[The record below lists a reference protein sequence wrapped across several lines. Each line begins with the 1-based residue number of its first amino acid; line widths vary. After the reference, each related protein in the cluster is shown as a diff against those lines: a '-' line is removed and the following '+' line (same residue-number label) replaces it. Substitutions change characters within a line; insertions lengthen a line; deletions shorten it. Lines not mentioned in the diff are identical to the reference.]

1 MPSSSTSINSVRKAL
16 PDKNVYPDSDINVSS
31 AGTNHSRVIVD
42 TQPCSSVP
50 SDNTV
55 VNTNCPDDQPP
66 PYTIIRGRRMR
77 FFAQN
82 LQLQPTGT
90 STTVEHCTGNSR
102 LFSVEPYVD
111 TMDDAQKR
119 CCGPYWEER
128 WCGSGPTT
136 VNIRWFIIV
145 ICFIALCC
153 VVVGIVLGSL
163 KGANEFT
170 ADDSLTIALLL
181 IGKFECT
188 LIFQLQIFHS
198 KA

>member
-1 MPSSSTSINSVRKAL
+1 
-16 PDKNVYPDSDINVSS
+16 
-31 AGTNHSRVIVD
+31 
-42 TQPCSSVP
+42 
-50 SDNTV
+50 
-55 VNTNCPDDQPP
+55 
-66 PYTIIRGRRMR
+66 MR
-77 FFAQN
+77 FFTQN
-82 LQLQPTGT
+82 LQLQPTETATRTCPGG
-90 STTVEHCTGNSR
+90 SSR

-111 TMDDAQKR
+111 TMDEDNQKR
-119 CCGPYWEER
+119 CCGPYWEEH

-181 IGKFECT
+181 IGKSN
-188 LIFQLQIFHS
+188 LHLQL
-198 KA
+198 